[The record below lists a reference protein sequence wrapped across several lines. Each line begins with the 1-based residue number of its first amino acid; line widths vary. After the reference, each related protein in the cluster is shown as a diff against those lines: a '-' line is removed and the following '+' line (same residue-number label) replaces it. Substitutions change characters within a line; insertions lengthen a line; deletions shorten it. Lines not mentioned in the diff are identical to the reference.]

1 MSRISTSNID
11 ANGGADYGSLVN
23 LQISFSPGDPAVQ
36 SISVAINDDNIVENN
51 ERFTATLTAEN
62 GVNIQPGGG
71 TATVTILD
79 NDGGYFCLL
88 NNSQYI
94 KFNKNLQYVMVSYI
108 FL

>member
-23 LQISFSPGDPAVQ
+23 QQITFSPGDPAVQ
-36 SISVAINDDNIVENN
+36 SIPVTINDDNIVENN

-62 GVNIQPGGG
+62 GVTIQTGG

-94 KFNKNLQYVMVSYI
+94 KFNKNLQCVMVSYI